1 MEIEIFQVSL
11 IIVSQHVSRCWVWC
25 DNVSNEADIMVRAP
39 PPDSSKRHAQYRH
52 QLIANQTAQRLYE
65 IKLFMVI
72 FGSHEIKAI
81 SFQ

>member
-11 IIVSQHVSRCWVWC
+11 IIVSQHVSRCWVMC

-39 PPDSSKRHAQYRH
+39 PPDSRDTHNIDINWLLTKRP
-52 QLIANQTAQRLYE
+52 NGYE